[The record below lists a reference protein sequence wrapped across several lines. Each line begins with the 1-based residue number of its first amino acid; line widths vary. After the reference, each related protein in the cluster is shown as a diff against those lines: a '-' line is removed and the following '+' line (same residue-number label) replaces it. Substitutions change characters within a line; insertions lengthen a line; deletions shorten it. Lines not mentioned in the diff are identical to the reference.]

1 VAHLGAEPLAGA
13 SLDRLAGRVAIVTG
27 AGQGIGRG
35 IALVFAR
42 HGARLCIAEL
52 KEHRGERTAREIRDG
67 GGEAFAIAAD
77 VGRKADVDRMV
88 DETVRRWGSADILV
102 NNAHGFGARAK
113 LEEIS
118 EEQFDL
124 SWTTG
129 VKGTWWAMNAA
140 RSHMA
145 ERGRGRIVNMVSL
158 AADRGDAGLGE
169 YNAAKAGIMALTRTA
184 AREWGRQGITVNAIA
199 PGAWTKRGQDYA
211 ARDPEGF
218 AKAMAA
224 RPIGRLGDPEADI
237 APVALFLATD
247 DSQFVTG
254 HVFYVDGGAHL
265 G

>member
-1 VAHLGAEPLAGA
+1 MAHLGAEPLAGVA
-13 SLDRLAGRVAIVTG
+13 RLAGRVAIVTG

-35 IALVFAR
+35 IALVLAR

-52 KEHRGERTAREIRDG
+52 KEHRGERTAQEIRAAG
-67 GGEAFAIAAD
+67 GDAFAVAAD
-77 VGRKADVDRMV
+77 VGRKTDVERMV
-88 DETVRRWGSADILV
+88 DETLRRWGSTDILV
-102 NNAHGFGARAK
+102 NNAHGFGDRAK
-113 LEEIS
+113 LEEIPD
-118 EEQFDL
+118 EQFDL
-124 SWTTG
+124 SWTSG
-129 VKGTWWAMNAA
+129 VKGTWWAMCATRPHMAA
-140 RSHMA
+140 R
-145 ERGRGRIVNMVSL
+145 GWGRIVNMVSL

-224 RPIGRLGDPEADI
+224 RPIGRLGDPETDI

-247 DSQFVTG
+247 DAQFVTG